1 MNPPFNFKG
10 LLPSPFIVAMSSAFI
25 NFKNSKPCIFT
36 IGGVS
41 KFGIRTEQEFLRIS
55 RVVSGSGQFQTVCV
69 PVDNPE
75 NEKEIPLKTTGSEL
89 QEMGLYGDSLKLAQA
104 FLGEYIAEANRVEIA
119 ESGGISA
126 LINVLRIHANHIGVQ
141 TQACRAIC
149 AIAHNEDNKKA
160 FIEEGTIPL
169 LIRAI
174 GMGGDVEIAAAEA
187 LMVLNDQSDIPQM
200 QQAVE
205 IGNDIENIPSEE
217 LVNGDEMLE
226 QELPE

>member
-1 MNPPFNFKG
+1 
-10 LLPSPFIVAMSSAFI
+10 MSSAFI

-55 RVVSGSGQFQTVCV
+55 RVLSDRQYKTVCT
-69 PVDNPE
+69 PVDDPE
-75 NEKEIPLKTTGSEL
+75 NVMEIAFKTTESEL
-89 QEMGLYGDSLKLAQA
+89 QEMGLSGDSLQLAQA
-104 FLGEYIAEANRVEIA
+104 FLGEYISEANRVEVA

-126 LINVLRIHANHIGVQ
+126 LINVLRIHANHTGVQ
-141 TQACRAIC
+141 TQASRAIF
-149 AIAHNEDNKKA
+149 AIARNEDNKKA
-160 FIEEGTIPL
+160 FIEEGAIPL

-174 GMGGDVEIAAAEA
+174 GMGGDVAIAATEA
-187 LMVLNDQSDIPQM
+187 LMVLNNQCDIPQM

-217 LVNGDEMLE
+217 LVSGDEM
-226 QELPE
+226 